1 MQEQIHPED
10 QEETAVGL
18 RRAGKP
24 RLWMAM
30 TAYAGFAILA
40 GLTLNGPTPFE
51 FRLRVLVWLLMGA
64 LAVKT
69 AIHHF
74 RSRADR

>member
-1 MQEQIHPED
+1 MQEQLDPEH
-10 QEETAVGL
+10 EEEAAVGL
-18 RRAGKP
+18 HRAGKP
-24 RLWMAM
+24 RLWIAMA
-30 TAYAGFAILA
+30 AYAGFAILA
-40 GLTLNGPTPFE
+40 GITLNGPTPFE